1 VASAAPRYFRKELNM
16 SAVQQARLLFTEVHL
31 LKSEEIGQD
40 FVVSIALP
48 PSYFD
53 KPKQDYP
60 AIYLLD
66 ADWYFGMVTEIVR
79 VMHRCDSFPEAIVA
93 GIGYPHEES
102 SLEQAFQETARL
114 RARDLTPVKDE
125 KVEKLVNERLQRDDV
140 TTGGGDLF
148 LRFIQCQLMSFVENQ
163 YRVSPSNK
171 TIVGH
176 SFGGLFVLFALFH
189 QTQLFNNYVAA
200 SPSLWYGNQ
209 ITFDYE
215 RSFFEKNKDIPVQLY
230 LAAGMLEESPEHGM
244 ASNMIKLTALLKSR
258 GCHNLTLFSKI
269 FNECDHCAAV
279 APEIQNGLQMVFAR
293 KEQKT
298 EKAEEPQIEAS
309 NKPQC

>member
-1 VASAAPRYFRKELNM
+1 M
-16 SAVQQARLLFTEVHL
+16 SAIQQAKLLFTEVHL
-31 LKSEEIGQD
+31 LKSKEIGQD
-40 FVVSIALP
+40 FVVSVALP

-60 AIYLLD
+60 TVYLLD
-66 ADWYFGMVTEIVR
+66 ADWYFGMVTETVR
-79 VMHRCDSFPEAIVA
+79 IMHRCDSFPEVIVV
-93 GIGYPHEES
+93 GIGYPHDES
-102 SLEQAFQETARL
+102 SLEQAFQETVRL

-125 KVEKLVNERLQRDDV
+125 KAEKNTNEWLQRDDV
-140 TTGGGDLF
+140 ATGGGNLF
-148 LRFIQCQLMSFVENQ
+148 LRFIQDQLMSFVENQ
-163 YRVSPSNK
+163 YRVSTSNK

-215 RSFFEKNKDIPVQLY
+215 RSFSEKNENLPVQLY

-244 ASNMIKLTALLKSR
+244 ASDMIKLTALLKSR
-258 GCHNLTLFSKI
+258 EYHNLTLFSKV

-293 KEQKT
+293 KEEQQI
-298 EKAEEPQIEAS
+298 EKAEEPQIEVS
-309 NKPQC
+309 NDADTQ